1 MLQIY
6 YFFLLFL
13 FYETEKNVFE
23 IYNSVSVKSIS
34 TFTAEFKKYKCDEST
49 AIV

>member
-23 IYNSVSVKSIS
+23 IYNSVSVKKRFYFYGRI
-34 TFTAEFKKYKCDEST
+34 
-49 AIV
+49 